1 MPEGGDQRLW
11 RVTQDKVAGN
21 QTRRGT
27 DLLLAV
33 EGIEQSGPD
42 LLVWGSG
49 TSIIPLPADRRIAV

>member
-1 MPEGGDQRLW
+1 MPEGGDQRRC

-33 EGIEQSGPD
+33 EGIKQSGPD
-42 LLVWGSG
+42 LL
-49 TSIIPLPADRRIAV
+49 D